1 MNNSQSSLRTRSIR
15 AFTLIEMLVVV
26 AIVVLLLAFSQP
38 ALSRTLMASKLS
50 GAGESLMGAISEAQQ
65 LAFANNL
72 PVDLRFFK
80 TPNAF
85 GENAA
90 YRSYQIFKITQVT
103 TGMGVDATIEEVLV
117 PSGNLVNLPENILI
131 VADDELSPAFQGE
144 GLPDTREDS
153 GNGYSGVQGAT
164 YQAWRFMPDGSCR
177 KVGQS
182 QNQMATLT
190 YQNLTQSFFT
200 ITSESGQPITV
211 ANLPKNFF
219 TIQVDPFTGKARS
232 YKPGF

>member
-1 MNNSQSSLRTRSIR
+1 MRLFFASRTRAIR
-15 AFTLIEMLVVV
+15 AFTLIELLVVV
-26 AIVVLLLAFSQP
+26 AIIVLLLAFSAP

-50 GAGESLMGAISEAQQ
+50 GAGDSLMGAISEAQQ
-65 LAFANNL
+65 LAFANNV

-80 TPNAF
+80 VPDSF
-85 GENAA
+85 GENPA

-103 TGMGVDATIEEVLV
+103 EGVGASAVIKEFIV
-117 PSGNLVNLPENILI
+117 PSGNLVNLPENIVI
-131 VADDELSPAFQGE
+131 VADDELSPAFSGD
-144 GLPDTREDS
+144 GLPDTRENS

-164 YQAWRFMPDGSCR
+164 YQAWRFMPDGTCR

-182 QNQMATLT
+182 QDNMATLT
-190 YQNLTQSFFT
+190 YQKLTESFLT
-200 ITSESGQPITV
+200 ITSDTGQEITV